1 MVKQVWPVVCRGDPK
16 KTGSAPSRSFELAMA
31 LGRSVR
37 KNQRRNPLSP
47 AGCRS
52 RRRSV
57 GKLRYE
63 APRSKSSIEIPQK
76 NNETIWFTICHRD
89 RSTAV
94 LRRLNEGHRQSEL
107 TGNRPLSEQQG
118 REFTSAFSTKRACD
132 AALQT
137 NVNFAEIRLRPLFG
151 PQSFQPGTPPLQ
163 LRKLQA

>member
-1 MVKQVWPVVCRGDPK
+1 MKQVWPVVCRGDPK

-76 NNETIWFTICHRD
+76 NNETIWSTICHRD

-94 LRRLNEGHRQSEL
+94 LRRCDEGHRQCGQ
-107 TGNRPLSEQQG
+107 TGNRPLAEQQG
-118 REFTSAFSTKRACD
+118 REFTSAFSTKRAGD

-137 NVNFAEIRLRPLFG
+137 NANIAEIRLHPLFG
-151 PQSFQPGTPPLQ
+151 PQSLSQICNFSG
-163 LRKLQA
+163 

>member
-1 MVKQVWPVVCRGDPK
+1 MKQIWPVICRGDPK

-37 KNQRRNPLSP
+37 KNQWRNPLSL
-47 AGCRS
+47 AGCGS

-76 NNETIWFTICHRD
+76 NNETIWSATCHRD

-94 LRRLNEGHRQSEL
+94 LRCRDEGYWQCRSP
-107 TGNRPLSEQQG
+107 GNRSLEKQSR
-118 REFTSAFSTKRACD
+118 REFPLAVSRKRASH

-137 NVNFAEIRLRPLFG
+137 NANIAEVRLRPLFD

-163 LRKLQA
+163 PRKLQA